1 MSESAIPMRSL
12 TFLAALFTISCLS
25 AQTTPWP
32 TYGWTASTP
41 EAEGMD
47 SAPLE
52 DAAAFID
59 VNSPYRYSLLV
70 VRHGRL
76 VFERYFHGSGPSAAN
91 NIASIQKSLTSVLV
105 GIALDEGRL
114 HSLDQKLHDFYP
126 QYFLPDDDPRKLDIT
141 LEHLITMTS
150 GFDASSENYGSNSDF
165 FRVII
170 QAPLSSAPGEVF
182 RYNTGL
188 SHLLSGILTQV
199 SGMSTLSYEYS
210 RLLGPLGMTCW
221 YWWQDPLG
229 YYFGGASSWFLPRDL
244 AKFGLLVARRGVW
257 DGRRIVSQEWLRDST
272 RPHIRSSN
280 YAYHWWATTLSGFPI
295 AAATG
300 YGGQAVYASPDLDL
314 VVVMTTRSDQAN
326 VPQSYYDETGLIM
339 TRYILPSIRT
349 QPPALDPGGVVNAA
363 DYTLGL
369 AAGSFASAFGANL
382 GLVTAGWD
390 AAMPAY
396 GALPEGVGGVT
407 VRIGGRPA
415 HPSYASPR
423 QVNFLVPGD
432 LPPGRYPVE
441 IVTPRT
447 SVIQE
452 VDVTELAPSLFIL
465 AVREDGKR
473 MAALQAVEPGQQLE
487 LWASG
492 LGPSDPP
499 LDPGAVLDHPRPLRY
514 QPEVTVGGR
523 PAEITYAGLA
533 FAGVWQVNIRVPEG
547 LTPGLAAVEL
557 RVGPAVSR
565 SEINLEIR

>member
-1 MSESAIPMRSL
+1 MICFITPPSA
-12 TFLAALFTISCLS
+12 FLLDERVFVNLGVLKVAAACIARGHEVEHVDLDGVTNFEDAVATHAAQTS
-25 AQTTPWP
+25 AQTFALTATTPQMP
-32 TYGWTASTP
+32 ATARIVAAIRRSRPDAKIILGGPHAT
-41 EAEGMD
+41 
-47 SAPLE
+47 LT
-52 DAAAFID
+52 AAA
-59 VNSPYRYSLLV
+59 VKLEVKRGTQ
-70 VRHGRL
+70 GRA
-76 VFERYFHGSGPSAAN
+76 RR
-91 NIASIQKSLTSVLV
+91 
-105 GIALDEGRL
+105 ALAQL
-114 HSLDQKLHDFYP
+114 
-126 QYFLPDDDPRKLDIT
+126 
-141 LEHLITMTS
+141 
-150 GFDASSENYGSNSDF
+150 
-165 FRVII
+165 
-170 QAPLSSAPGEVF
+170 
-182 RYNTGL
+182 
-188 SHLLSGILTQV
+188 
-199 SGMSTLSYEYS
+199 
-210 RLLGPLGMTCW
+210 
-221 YWWQDPLG
+221 
-229 YYFGGASSWFLPRDL
+229 RDL

-257 DGRRIVSQEWLRDST
+257 DGRRIVSEEWLRDST
-272 RPHIRSSN
+272 RPHVRSSD

-390 AAMPAY
+390 AAMPSY

-473 MAALQAVEPGQQLE
+473 MAALQAVEPGQPVE